1 MYRPIAF
8 RLAAAL
14 LALSFGVAGL
24 DSPVLHACPLHDALP
39 VAGAS
44 AGMTGMTGMAGMA
57 APAGHAPAH
66 GAHVHG
72 CTCLGSCCAGAASQ
86 ATPAGAPALAARVP
100 AERAFAPVA
109 LDAGRPR
116 GPVQH
121 FLPFAHAPPLPA

>member
-1 MYRPIAF
+1 MGRPFTF

-14 LALSFGVAGL
+14 LVLSFGVAGL
-24 DSPVLHACPLHDALP
+24 DSPVLHRCPMHDALP
-39 VAGAS
+39 VPGGAGS
-44 AGMTGMTGMAGMA
+44 GMAGMAGMA
-57 APAGHAPAH
+57 APVGQAPAH

-100 AERAFAPVA
+100 AERALAPVA
-109 LDAGRPR
+109 LDNGRPR